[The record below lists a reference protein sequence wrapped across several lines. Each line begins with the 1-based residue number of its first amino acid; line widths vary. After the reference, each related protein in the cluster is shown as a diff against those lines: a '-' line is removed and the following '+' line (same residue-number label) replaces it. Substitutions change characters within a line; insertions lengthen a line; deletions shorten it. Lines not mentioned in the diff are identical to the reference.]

1 MATPFETFVN
11 AELPKRISIAVPPT
25 GDLDPNKYV
34 VTTGVGLGVKLVD
47 APTGSGSVI
56 SSNIEMIQV
65 VDPNSHDFTL
75 QHTPVTNSLNV
86 FFNGLFLF
94 NFNNYFLTF
103 LSLRAFSL
111 DATAAL
117 FFLLI
122 FLPHVSL
129 IKAFCFAF
137 NFDSPRLVK

>member
-94 NFNNYFLTF
+94 NFNNYDYIMAGNKVTLSSEHTLTAGDVF
-103 LSLRAFSL
+103 YF
-111 DATAAL
+111 
-117 FFLLI
+117 
-122 FLPHVSL
+122 
-129 IKAFCFAF
+129 KY
-137 NFDSPRLVK
+137 NY